1 MCQRKGKSTEKFS
14 CAKEIKN
21 TRQSVMRQKKERLLT
36 ICHASNSK
44 FNQDILYIYIHNHET
59 GKKRLEDNYL

>member
-14 CAKEIKN
+14 CAKEMKN
-21 TRQSVMRQKKERLLT
+21 TRQSVMRQKKEKLLT

-44 FNQDILYIYIHNHET
+44 FNQNILNIYT
-59 GKKRLEDNYL
+59 